1 MSAMTPGLDALAE
14 AARAETARVYGSVC
28 RETRPAAPHVLADLL
43 DALTPARQQPQRR
56 LVPVARVE
64 QQIARGRS
72 DHRIAN
78 SLCID
83 VAVVADVRAAMD
95 RAVAG

>member
-1 MSAMTPGLDALAE
+1 MSPGLDALAE

-28 RETRPAAPHVLADLL
+28 RETRPASPHVIAELL
-43 DALTPARQQPQRR
+43 DALTPAPKTPRHRR

-64 QQIARGRS
+64 QAIAMGRS

-78 SLCID
+78 QLCIA
-83 VAVVADVRAAMD
+83 VEVVADVRAAMD
-95 RAVAG
+95 RAAAS